1 MIKLQY
7 FTGEDFDTLLSWIQD
22 EELLLHWAGT
32 QFRFPLTKKKLD
44 WYIKDT
50 NDFNTSSTLIYKV
63 IECETGKTIGHI
75 SLTSINR
82 TNRSAR
88 ITRVFVA
95 ASERG
100 RGLAGMMVREL
111 VKIGFEELHL
121 HRISLGVY
129 DKNQAAINC
138 YKNCGFHTDGVLR
151 DIQRYKEG
159 YWSLME
165 MSILEDE
172 WTGTKI
178 PENPIP
184 HDKFGQQIPAD
195 SKAPVSPGF

>member
-1 MIKLQY
+1 MIKLEY
-7 FTGEDFDTLLSWIQD
+7 FTSEDFDTLLGWIQD

-32 QFRFPLTKKKLD
+32 QFRFPLTRKKLD
-44 WYIKDT
+44 WYIEDT
-50 NDFNTSSTLIYKV
+50 NDFNSSSTLIYKA
-63 IECETGKTIGHI
+63 IESETGKTIGHI

-95 ASERG
+95 NPERG
-100 RGLAGMMVREL
+100 RGLAEMMVREL
-111 VKIGFEELHL
+111 VKTGFEDLHL

-129 DKNQAAINC
+129 DENKPALKC

-159 YWSLME
+159 YWSLVE

-172 WTGTKI
+172 WTEAQISK
-178 PENPIP
+178 NPISG
-184 HDKFGQQIPAD
+184 DDYGQRTQAD
-195 SKAPVSPGF
+195 S

>member
-1 MIKLQY
+1 MIKLEY
-7 FTGEDFDTLLSWIQD
+7 FTSEDFETLLNWIQD

-32 QFRFPLTKKKLD
+32 QFRFPLTKSKLD

-50 NDFNTSSTLIYKV
+50 NDFESSSTLIYKA
-63 IECETGKTIGHI
+63 IESDSGKTVGHI

-95 ASERG
+95 ESERG
-100 RGLAGMMVREL
+100 KGLAEKMVKEL
-111 VKIGFEELHL
+111 IKIGFEQLDL

-129 DKNQAAINC
+129 DKNHSAIKC
-138 YKNCGFHTDGVLR
+138 YKKCGFHTDGVLR
-151 DIQRYKEG
+151 DIQRYKDG

-165 MSILEDE
+165 MSILEHE
-172 WTGTKI
+172 WTGSDIPVKI
-178 PENPIP
+178 SLNNKSGQPI
-184 HDKFGQQIPAD
+184 
-195 SKAPVSPGF
+195 